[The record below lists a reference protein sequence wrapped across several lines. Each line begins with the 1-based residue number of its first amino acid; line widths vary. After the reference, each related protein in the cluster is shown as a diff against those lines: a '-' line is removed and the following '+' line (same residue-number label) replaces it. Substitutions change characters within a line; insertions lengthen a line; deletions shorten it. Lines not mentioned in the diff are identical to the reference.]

1 MRKHLGLGLA
11 ILSILIFST
20 TLPVTRHALGEFSPW
35 FITHI
40 RALVPGLAAIPIL
53 LLWSKNPF
61 WVWDRKLIFAGIL
74 LGYGFPGF
82 SALALQTVDASHG
95 GVILGIQPL
104 LSATMAALIAGERP
118 SLPYWLWSIL
128 GAILVVSFAL
138 QSGVEGLATG
148 DLWLPIAALCAAI
161 GYVMSAQMARTMP
174 GWEVICRAMVFCLP
188 FSITASFLLWPKPIT
203 EFSTLGSIELIY
215 IGLFPMFIG
224 FFAWNAAMAREGI
237 AKISQVQLL
246 QPFFT
251 LIISAIFLSE
261 GVTWRTIAF
270 ALSVTITI
278 LMARR
283 AKIMRPQ

>member
-1 MRKHLGLGLA
+1 MRKYLGLA
-11 ILSILIFST
+11 LAVLSILIFST
-20 TLPVTRHALGEFSPW
+20 TLPVTRHALGEFTPW

-40 RALVPGLAAIPIL
+40 RALVPGLCAIPIL
-53 LLWSKNPF
+53 LLFSKNPF

-74 LGYGFPGF
+74 LGYGFPSF

-128 GAILVVSFAL
+128 GASLVVGFAL
-138 QSGVEGLATG
+138 QSGVSGLATG
-148 DLWLPIAALCAAI
+148 DLWLPVAALCAAI
-161 GYVMSAQMARTMP
+161 GYVLSAQMAKQMP

-188 FSITASFLLWPKPIT
+188 VSISASFLLWPKPIT
-203 EFSTLGSIELIY
+203 EFSPLGAMELVY

-251 LIISAIFLSE
+251 LILSAIFLAE
-261 GVTWRTIAF
+261 GVTWLTVAF
-270 ALSVTITI
+270 ALAVTTTI
-278 LMARR
+278 LMARKAR
-283 AKIMRPQ
+283 IDRPQ

>member
-1 MRKHLGLGLA
+1 MRNYLGLA
-11 ILSILIFST
+11 LAVLSILIFST

-53 LLWSKNPF
+53 LLFSKNPF
-61 WVWDRKLIFAGIL
+61 WVWDLKLIFAGIL

-118 SLPYWLWSIL
+118 SRPYWFWSIL
-128 GAILVVSFAL
+128 GASLVVGFAL
-138 QSGVEGLATG
+138 QSGVSGLAIG

-161 GYVMSAQMARTMP
+161 G
-174 GWEVICRAMVFCLP
+174 F
-188 FSITASFLLWPKPIT
+188 
-203 EFSTLGSIELIY
+203 Y

-251 LIISAIFLSE
+251 LILSAIFLAE
-261 GVTWRTIAF
+261 GVTWLTVAF
-270 ALSVTITI
+270 ALAVTTTI
-278 LMARR
+278 LMARKAR
-283 AKIMRPQ
+283 IDRP